1 MGKFTPILVF
11 WYIFPVFV
19 LFAANFL
26 VTTFALNKRLKIKAP
41 DLAVPFLFLG
51 LHQLSRNTFTHSV
64 LPYFLISILLLGIGV
79 AIFHAYYY
87 GEILYGRYA
96 KMFWR
101 LVFLLSMVLYLVLI
115 VLNIVHY
122 L

>member
-19 LFAANFL
+19 LFAANYL
-26 VTTFALNKRLKIKAP
+26 VTTFALTKRLKIKAP

-87 GEILYGRYA
+87 GEILYGRYV